1 MKTKLMLASAAAAL
15 AFATPAF
22 AGSHSEEEMK
32 AHFDQADTNK
42 DGALDANEWNAK
54 ATTKSK
60 EMWDKVDANK
70 DGKVTFEEKKAAH
83 AKWKEE
89 KHD

>member
-1 MKTKLMLASAAAAL
+1 MKTTMILASTAAAL

-22 AGSHSEEEMK
+22 AGSHSEAEMK
-32 AHFDQADTNK
+32 THFEQADTNK

-54 ATTKSK
+54 AAEKSK